1 MSVLCACPKAGT
13 SAVRLEEVVLIGDED
28 TGRAHDGTR
37 ERLGAAWGGIV
48 GLYKVRP
55 NTGSAGA
62 ELVGLVFAAE
72 DLLDMGKRVPA
83 LEALAR
89 AEALLEELG
98 VDTGPAADE
107 EGG

>member
-1 MSVLCACPKAGT
+1 M
-13 SAVRLEEVVLIGDED
+13 RREEELIRGDGD
-28 TGRAHDGTR
+28 TGRSQDAQDGTR

-48 GLYKVRP
+48 GLYKARP

-72 DLLDMGKRVPA
+72 DLLAEGKRAAA

-89 AEALLEELG
+89 AEALLEDLG
-98 VDTGPAADE
+98 VEAGPPANGE
-107 EGG
+107 VG

>member
-1 MSVLCACPKAGT
+1 M
-13 SAVRLEEVVLIGDED
+13 LIGDED
-28 TGRAHDGTR
+28 TGRAQDGAR
-37 ERLGAAWGGIV
+37 ERLGAAWGGIL

-98 VDTGPAADE
+98 VEAGPPTDG

>member
-1 MSVLCACPKAGT
+1 
-13 SAVRLEEVVLIGDED
+13 VRREEEVILGDGD
-28 TGRAHDGTR
+28 TGRARDAQEGTR
-37 ERLGAAWGGIV
+37 GRLGAAWGGIV
-48 GLYKVRP
+48 GLYKARP

-72 DLLDMGKRVPA
+72 GLLAEGKRAPA

-89 AEALLEELG
+89 AEALLEDLG
-98 VDTGPAADE
+98 VETGPPADG